1 MGNEEPACLRNTFL
15 LGMQGCS
22 LKTWLLLRPDH
33 IPHSKLS
40 SQKIFKEHLPPSPPF
55 PVLTGDLRW
64 SCYPPGLS
72 HGALL
77 HRNAVDTWQPGESW
91 ARVKNSWTLPAWC
104 WREWRWGWA
113 DSTQIN
119 SFIPR
124 CNPGRHPSHA

>member
-1 MGNEEPACLRNTFL
+1 MGNEEPGCLLNKFL

-33 IPHSKLS
+33 MPHSKLS
-40 SQKIFKEHLPPSPPF
+40 FQKIFKEHLPPSPPF
-55 PVLTGDLRW
+55 PPFTVELLLTRTCQHLG
-64 SCYPPGLS
+64 
-72 HGALL
+72 HGAFP
-77 HRNAVDTWQPGESW
+77 HRNAIDTWQPGESW

-104 WREWRWGWA
+104 WREQRWGWT
-113 DSTQIN
+113 DSTWIN